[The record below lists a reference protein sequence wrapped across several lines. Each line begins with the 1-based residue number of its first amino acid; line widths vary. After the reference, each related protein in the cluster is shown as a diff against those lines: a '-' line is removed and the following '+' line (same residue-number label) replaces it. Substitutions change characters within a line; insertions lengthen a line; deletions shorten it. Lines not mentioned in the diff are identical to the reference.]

1 METRVTEKELEI
13 EGRKFVLKKFD
24 PMFGSYISLK
34 VFQTDNEG
42 KGKINV
48 ENALTKIM
56 GEDFAH
62 YAQLQGKILGYCSE
76 VLPAGRIPV
85 INSEGNIAIIGLTAP
100 MTLALSVAVIM
111 FSLEDFFEK
120 GEPEQEAT
128 EAPVPLAQ

>member
-1 METRVTEKELEI
+1 
-13 EGRKFVLKKFD
+13 
-24 PMFGSYISLK
+24 MFGSYISLK

-76 VLPAGRIPV
+76 ILPAGRIPV

>member
-85 INSEGNIAIIGLTAP
+85 INSEGNVAIIGLTAP